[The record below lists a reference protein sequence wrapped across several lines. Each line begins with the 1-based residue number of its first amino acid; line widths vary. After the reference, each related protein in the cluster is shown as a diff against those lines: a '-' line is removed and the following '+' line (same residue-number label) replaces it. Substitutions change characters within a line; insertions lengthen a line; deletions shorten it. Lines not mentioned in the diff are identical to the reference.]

1 MQSRNRST
9 RVGVVLIFLSVFS
22 VFLAAGEV
30 VLEWDPSP
38 DADVYYVQRSLVAGG
53 PYTNIS
59 PELTSTSFVDESVTA
74 GTTYYY
80 VVYAENAHGSS
91 DPSNEVSATPRPPV
105 PLFVRGD
112 GNGDGRV
119 DITDSTTVLSCLFS
133 GLFCPQC
140 LDSADCNDD
149 GVVDITDA
157 VCVLGCIFGS
167 GSCPDSPFPDCGVDE
182 TSDLLD
188 CTQYQGCA

>member
-9 RVGVVLIFLSVFS
+9 IAGVFLVFLSVFS

-30 VLEWDPSP
+30 VLEWDPSA
-38 DADVYYVQRSLVAGG
+38 DADVYYVQRSLVSDG
-53 PYTNIS
+53 PYTTIS
-59 PELTSTSFVDESVTA
+59 PALNSTSFVDESVTA

-91 DPSNEVSATPRPPV
+91 GSSNEVSATPR

-112 GNGDGRV
+112 GNGDQRV
-119 DITDSTTVLSCLFS
+119 DITDTATVLSCLFS

-167 GSCPDSPFPDCGVDE
+167 GSCPSSPFPDCGVDE
-182 TSDLLD
+182 TSDSLD
-188 CTQYQGCA
+188 CAQYQGCA